1 MSSHDNASH
10 NLESR
15 PDDDYFRYI
24 PLGGLD
30 EVGMNCAI
38 VECNGSMLMVD
49 CGYTFPEGDAYG
61 VDYVLPDWSYVTD
74 NLDRLDGVLITH
86 GHQDHIGALPYFLRE
101 VDVPVYSGDLTLT
114 MIEDQLAQNDLADE
128 VDLYP
133 IDTSEILEIGPFW
146 VEFVHVNHSVP
157 NARSISLET
166 PVGRFV
172 ITGDWKLDQTA
183 MYEPVMDLQ
192 TFAEFG
198 RDGTVAVFGDST
210 NAQVDGFST
219 SEHEVYQNVKSVAKD
234 APGRVIV
241 AQFSSNVHRLHSMVE
256 LAAEQNRKVL
266 LLGRSIRDNFQL
278 ARESGHLELSDPDI
292 MIKPHEL
299 GQLPDERILI
309 LSTGSQAE
317 PRASLSRMSHGDHH
331 HVTLRDTDTV
341 VISARAIPGNKRGIQ
356 SMIDDLTR
364 RGANVVEA
372 ADAPIHGSGHAC
384 AEELKLMANL
394 TDPEYLV
401 PVHGH
406 YRMRK
411 EHAKLGEQVGVP
423 EQELI
428 ENGDVLQFT
437 RDDTRVVGEVE
448 TGRVIVDGAHVWDLE
463 EIELRNRA
471 KLAESGLVVAHAV
484 VDRSTGELTAPPE
497 LVQRGFLDDEPDLL
511 DEAVKS
517 IQHAIEALSNEA
529 RRDVSEVEGAVRR
542 SIRQFFRER
551 IERQPVV
558 IPVVHEV

>member
-1 MSSHDNASH
+1 MLRTISSLVPTTITFAT
-10 NLESR
+10 
-15 PDDDYFRYI
+15 FRW
-24 PLGGLD
+24 GGLD